1 MGRTLLRNC
10 WLLKLK
16 CSPPST
22 SILLSRMPCNFCGVL
37 PRPKKMSWIDKLMK
51 GQKCWLSYQ
60 FWVSLSHLTFYF
72 YSLDNELIGVSF
84 AAIAAAALKLSIK
97 LCQPEMNWDT
107 DLIYWTNFNDEELT
121 VLVNHLV
128 DLVEIGRYQSTKK
141 PMSKVLNRY
150 KSRLSSTPIFKK

>member
-1 MGRTLLRNC
+1 M
-10 WLLKLK
+10 
-16 CSPPST
+16 
-22 SILLSRMPCNFCGVL
+22 
-37 PRPKKMSWIDKLMK
+37 
-51 GQKCWLSYQ
+51 SYQ

-97 LCQPEMNWDT
+97 LCQPDMKWDA
-107 DLIYWTNFNDEELT
+107 DLIYWTNFDEEELR
-121 VLVNHLV
+121 VLVNHLA
-128 DLVEIGRYQSTKK
+128 DLVDIGRSQSTKK